1 MNGCGLL
8 LEVGNVVVVVVVV
21 VVVGV
26 DRVVVMTD
34 AIVVDFV
41 IISW

>member
-21 VVVGV
+21 VDV